1 MEMNDMED
9 MKEANQETY
18 EHWLNE
24 KRKNKAQWI
33 SEHP

>member
-1 MEMNDMED
+1 MDD
-9 MKEANQETY
+9 IKEANQETY

-33 SEHP
+33 KEHSND